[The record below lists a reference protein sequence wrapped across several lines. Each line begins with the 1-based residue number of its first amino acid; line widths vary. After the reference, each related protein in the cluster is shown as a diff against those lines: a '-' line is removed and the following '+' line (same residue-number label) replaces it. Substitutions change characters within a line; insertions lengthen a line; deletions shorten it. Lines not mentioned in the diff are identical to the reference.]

1 MCGIIN
7 LVLLLQTIAS
17 KRSVY
22 DGDISID
29 DPMFMY
35 VKNYCGYSKR
45 AAKHLLPLKNI
56 TMLDRVKN
64 EFVHYNK
71 DTNRFKGYCKKVPSK
86 LKDAFIFGDTVP
98 QIFIYKYGKWMY
110 IGGSQDVLK
119 LKVNATSGLLLD
131 SKTANPIPN
140 LKW

>member
-7 LVLLLQTIAS
+7 LVLLLQTISS
-17 KRSVY
+17 KKPFY
-22 DGDISID
+22 DGDISVD
-29 DPMFMY
+29 DPIFMY

-45 AAKHLLPLKNI
+45 AAKHLLRLTNI
-56 TMLDRVKN
+56 TILDRINN

-71 DTNRFKGYCKKVPSK
+71 DTNRFKGYCKKVPPK

-98 QIFIYKYGKWMY
+98 QIFIYKYDKWMY
-110 IGGSQDVLK
+110 IGGSDDVVN
-119 LKVNATSGLLLD
+119 LKVIGFSGLLRD
-131 SKTANPIPN
+131 SRTTNPIPN